1 MTKDELRKE
10 LLERRRTLS
19 SGEIVAISQKVAER
33 FFAGVDLGSTRSLHT
48 FIRIAKF
55 NEIDTSVIYM
65 RLWRDWPRIAT
76 FAPRIDHETGRMES
90 VRFDENTP
98 LVDGRWGIRE
108 PAEGESV
115 SPDKLDLML
124 VPMLG
129 FDHFG
134 HRVGYGKGFYDRF
147 LRQTRLDCLKVG
159 LCHWEPLDEPIETHE
174 GDAPVDFVITPAA
187 VFRPETSVKELNDW
201 SN

>member
-10 LLERRRTLS
+10 LLKRRRTLS
-19 SGEIVAISQKVAER
+19 SGEIVAISQQVAER
-33 FFAGVDLGSTRSLHT
+33 FFAEIDLAAVGCLHT

-55 NEIDTSVIYM
+55 NEIDTSMIYM
-65 RLWRDWPRIAT
+65 RIWRDRPRIAT

-90 VRFDENTP
+90 VRFDEHTP

-115 SPDKLDLML
+115 SPDKLDLIL

-129 FDHFG
+129 FDHLG
-134 HRVGYGKGFYDRF
+134 HRIGYGKGFYDRF
-147 LRQTRLDCLKVG
+147 LRQTRVDCLKVG
-159 LCHWEPLDEPIETHE
+159 LCHWAPLEEAIETHE
-174 GDAPVDFVITPAA
+174 GDVPVGLVITPDA

>member
-10 LLERRRTLS
+10 LLKRRRTLS
-19 SGEIVAISQKVAER
+19 SGEIVAISQQVAER

-55 NEIDTSVIYM
+55 NEIDTSMIYM
-65 RLWRDWPRIAT
+65 RLWRDRPQIT
-76 FAPRIDHETGRMES
+76 TVAPRIDHETGRMES
-90 VRFDENTP
+90 VRFDEHTQ
-98 LVDGRWGIRE
+98 LVEGRWGIRE

-115 SPDKLDLML
+115 SPSEVDLVL

-147 LRQTRLDCLKVG
+147 LRQTRLDCLKIG
-159 LCHWEPLDEPIETHE
+159 LCPWPPLDAPIETHE
-174 GDAPVDFVITPAA
+174 GDVPLDIIITPDA

>member
-10 LLERRRTLS
+10 MLERRRTLS
-19 SGEIVAISQKVAER
+19 SGEIVAISQNVAER
-33 FFAGVDLGSTRSLHT
+33 FFAEIDLETVGRLHT

-55 NEIDTSVIYM
+55 NEIDTSMIYM
-65 RLWRDWPRIAT
+65 RIWRDWPRIAT

-90 VRFDENTP
+90 VRFDEHTP

-108 PAEGESV
+108 PAEGEVV
-115 SPDKLDLML
+115 SPGKLDLVL

-129 FDHFG
+129 FDHLG
-134 HRVGYGKGFYDRF
+134 HRIGYGKGFYDRF

-159 LCHWEPLDEPIETHE
+159 LCHWPPLDEPIETHE
-174 GDAPVDFVITPAA
+174 ADVPLDIIITPNGT
-187 VFRPETSVKELNDW
+187 FRPETSLKELNDW
-201 SN
+201 AN